1 MRDRRRHFNASRL
14 RAGFTLI
21 EVMFATLLMSVVGMA
36 IVGFMSAFASGIQT
50 RTTISDPALEA
61 SLAARRLASV
71 APGFCFVLQVNG
83 ARAAIWLSDSVPS
96 RMVDL
101 SEIGLVRFDETN
113 GMLVLETMDPMEMAV
128 NPLLEREL
136 AYSSSTD
143 FIGAIEDQR
152 DAGRT
157 VRSILAEGLEAAQF
171 STQGVPSG
179 HATITITLEAGS
191 ARIALSPAFLEEPVQ

>member
-1 MRDRRRHFNASRL
+1 MRHGRSHPSAGRL

-36 IVGFMSAFASGIQT
+36 IVGFMSAFASGIQV
-50 RTTISDPALEA
+50 RTTIGDPSLEA
-61 SLAARRLASV
+61 SLATRRLASA
-71 APGFCFVLQVNG
+71 APGFSYVLQVNG
-83 ARAAIWLSDSVPS
+83 ARAAIWLGDSVPS

-101 SEIGLVRFDETN
+101 SEIGLVRFDETT
-113 GMLVLETMDPMEMAV
+113 GMLVLETVDPMELAT
-128 NPLLEREL
+128 NPLLDRE
-136 AYSSSTD
+136 YQFSSSTD

-157 VRSILAEGLEAAQF
+157 VRNILAEGLE
-171 STQGVPSG
+171 STQFAASGVPSG

-191 ARIALSPAFLEEPVQ
+191 ARIALSPAFVEEPVR